1 MKTNEN
7 NYTRLS
13 NSKKDQLANLFDEMN
28 AEMNSLKEVFVEPN
42 FTEGMVQDFNGDWTL
57 EK

>member
-42 FTEGMVQDFNGDWTL
+42 FTEGMVQDSNGDWTL

>member
-28 AEMNSLKEVFVEPN
+28 AEMNSLKEVVVEPN
-42 FTEGMVQDFNGDWTL
+42 FTEGMVQDSNGDWTL